1 MPFEWKPTIKRRR
14 GEFLLLL
21 AAMVAA
27 WWWLDH
33 LDDGA
38 KGLRVEVARHAVVGE
53 PLPVHIHLAGLTE
66 ATYLCADL
74 HWTNKRDASNGYLA
88 TGGTK
93 PVGREGGSF
102 DFEIIVQATNELRF
116 VNVIIYLSPTG
127 AWPDHTFAAATAL
140 IPVVSSH
147 PADTPTMTRVP
158 IHLLKDRGREN
169 VRPTVIPRL
178 MTALLLLAS
187 AMIAWATCRSISRDP
202 TSSHQRL
209 RRWQYLAAGLTLAG
223 VWELLALENWVGM
236 HLRALARAGDV
247 YHARSIFQRAV
258 ISVTLAATTAFLCFG
273 WRKQRSDQVLLVF
286 FGLYLVIAAINLL
299 SFHSFDAYAGISWL
313 GVTLVESLKFV
324 CAAVTLGATWQAR
337 R

>member
-21 AAMVAA
+21 AALVAA

-33 LDDGA
+33 LGERA
-38 KGLRVEVARHAVVGE
+38 KWLTVEVARQAVVGE
-53 PLPVHIHLAGLTE
+53 PLPVRIHLAGLTE

-74 HWTNKRDASNGYLA
+74 HWTNRREASNGFLA
-88 TGGTK
+88 SGGAR
-93 PVGREGGSF
+93 PVGGEGGSF
-102 DFEIIVQATNELRF
+102 DFEIIVQATNGLRF

-127 AWPDHTFAAATAL
+127 TWPDHTFAAATAL
-140 IPVVSSH
+140 IPVEGRH
-147 PADTPTMTRVP
+147 PDDTPKMSRVP
-158 IHLLKDRGREN
+158 IHLLKDHGREK

-187 AMIAWATCRSISRDP
+187 ALIAWVTCRSISRNP

-209 RRWQYLAAGLTLAG
+209 RRWQYLAAALTLAG
-223 VWELLALENWVGM
+223 VWELLAMEHWVGM

-258 ISVTLAATTAFLCFG
+258 ISVTLAATMALLCFG
-273 WRKQRSDQVLLVF
+273 WRKEGSDQVLLVF
-286 FGLYLVIAAINLL
+286 FGLYLVISAVNLL
-299 SFHSFDAYAGISWL
+299 SFHSLDAYAGISWL
-313 GVTLVESLKFV
+313 GVTLVEALKFV
-324 CAAVTLGATWQAR
+324 CAAGTLGGTWQAR